1 LLAAVELMFE
11 LQAEGP
17 QRDQHWRRKLPEGV
31 SLELGRAGRELEV
44 GWDAQISRHHARVQL
59 CGERLQVE
67 QLPEAR
73 NPILFQGKEQREFE
87 LRPNQRFVIGQ
98 TLFTFLPRQAAATLE
113 VPAPLHERAF
123 SNQFL
128 RELGYRDTKQRLA
141 LLSRLPALISE
152 AASEQQ
158 LYDGLTRF
166 LLAGVSR
173 AQTVG
178 LVACQPNGDDSTA
191 PTSISVLH
199 WESREL
205 LEHDFQPSESL
216 IRRSLESGKTVLHF
230 WGPTVASTSQYTLQQ
245 NADWAFVC
253 PLAGNSCRGQAIY
266 VSGKSSSP
274 EFGLDEELLQD
285 DMKFAEL
292 VGTTYSNLRE
302 LSQLQQRQASL
313 RSFFS
318 PIVLEAISG
327 KDIDRVLEP
336 RESRVTVLFCDLRG
350 FSATSEEMSADLLHL
365 LDQVSRLLGIVTSQI
380 LDRRGVVGDFHGD
393 AVMGFWGWP
402 LEQPDAALRA
412 AETALAVAELTAS
425 WNETLGRPRDQFLI
439 GMGIA
444 SGIAVAG
451 KIGTSDQVK
460 VTAFGPVVN
469 LASRFEGLTRA
480 FRVPVLL
487 DEATAMALEPFLPAL
502 NATTRRIVRVLPAG
516 LARPVPLFQ
525 LSSLDSRPE
534 SLNPMQLSQYE
545 EALKQFEAGD
555 WERAEIA
562 WKALS
567 TSDRVVDVPLQ
578 YIRQHRGRPP
588 ADWNQ
593 AIEFLTK

>member
-1 LLAAVELMFE
+1 MFE

-17 QRDQHWRRKLPEGV
+17 LSEQHWRKKLPEGIA
-31 SLELGRAGRELEV
+31 LELGRAGEELAV
-44 GWDAQISRHHARVQL
+44 AWDSQISRQHARVRL
-59 CGERLQVE
+59 LGDRLQVE
-67 QLPEAR
+67 QLPQAR
-73 NPILFQGKEQREFE
+73 NPILFQGKESRAFE

-98 TLFTFLPRQAAATLE
+98 TLFTFLPRQAAATLD
-113 VPAPLHERAF
+113 VPTPLHERAF

-141 LLSRLPALISE
+141 LLSRLPGLIGE
-152 AASEQQ
+152 AAGEQQ

-178 LVACQPNGDDSTA
+178 LVSCPTTAEAPDSGA
-191 PTSISVLH
+191 PIAVLH

-230 WGPTVASTSQYTLQQ
+230 WGPTVANTSQYTLQQ

-253 PLAGNSCRGQAIY
+253 PLAGNSCRGEAIY

-302 LSQLQQRQASL
+302 LAQLQQRQASL

-327 KDIDRVLEP
+327 RDMDRVLEP
-336 RESRVTVLFCDLRG
+336 RESRVTILFCDLRG
-350 FSATSEEMSADLLHL
+350 FSATSEEMSSDLLSL
-365 LDQVSRLLGIVTSQI
+365 LDQVSRLLGVVTSQI

-402 LEQPDAALRA
+402 LEQPDAPLRA
-412 AETALAVAELTAS
+412 AETALAVAELTANG
-425 WNETLGRPRDQFLI
+425 NENLGQPRDRFLI
-439 GMGIA
+439 GMGLA
-444 SGIAVAG
+444 SGVAVAG

-480 FRVPVLL
+480 FRVPMLL
-487 DEATAMALEPFLPAL
+487 DEATAVALQPAL
-502 NATTRRIVRVLPAG
+502 PDLQATVRRIARVLPAG
-516 LARPVPLFQ
+516 LARPVPLYQ
-525 LSSLDSRPE
+525 L
-534 SLNPMQLSQYE
+534 LNLNGPLGALAASTVEQYE
-545 EALKQFEAGD
+545 EALTLFEAGE
-555 WERAEIA
+555 WSRAEMI
-562 WKALS
+562 WKSLPAG
-567 TSDRVVDVPLQ
+567 DRVREVPLE
-578 YIRQHRGRPP
+578 YIRRHGGHPP
-588 ADWNQ
+588 ANWNQ

>member
-1 LLAAVELMFE
+1 MFE

-17 QRDQHWRRKLPEGV
+17 QHEQNWRRKLTDGV
-31 SLELGRAGRELEV
+31 PLELGRSGRELPV
-44 GWDAQISRHHARVQL
+44 AWDSQISRQHARVQL
-59 CGERLQVE
+59 IGERLHVE

-73 NPILFQGKEQREFE
+73 NPILFQGREQRSFE

-98 TLFTFLPRQAAATLE
+98 TLFTFLPRQAVATLE

-141 LLSRLPALISE
+141 LLSRLPALIGE
-152 AASEQQ
+152 AAGEQQ

-178 LVACQPNGDDSTA
+178 LVACPAIAEESKPA
-191 PTSISVLH
+191 PPISVLH
-199 WESREL
+199 WESREV

-253 PLAGNSCRGQAIY
+253 PLAGNSCRDQAIY

-302 LSQLQQRQASL
+302 LAQLQQRQASL

-336 RESRVTVLFCDLRG
+336 RESRVTILFCDLRG
-350 FSATSEEMSADLLHL
+350 FSATSEEMSSDLLHL

-412 AETALAVAELTAS
+412 AETALAVAELTAN
-425 WNETLGRPRDQFLI
+425 WNENLGRPRDQFLI
-439 GMGIA
+439 GMGLA
-444 SGIAVAG
+444 SGVAVAG

-487 DEATAMALEPFLPAL
+487 DEATALAIQPSLPTLKASL
-502 NATTRRIVRVLPAG
+502 RRIARVLPAG

-525 LSSLDSRPE
+525 LASQDSQPE
-534 SLNPMQLSQYE
+534 LLTPTHLEQYE
-545 EALKQFEAGD
+545 EALKLFEAGD
-555 WERAEIA
+555 WIRAEAA
-562 WKALS
+562 WKALPAN
-567 TSDRVVDVPLQ
+567 DRVVEVPLK
-578 YIRQHRGRPP
+578 YIQQHGGSPP
-588 ADWNQ
+588 VHWNQ

>member
-1 LLAAVELMFE
+1 MFE
-11 LQAEGP
+11 LLAEGAQPEQRWHKRLHEGKP
-17 QRDQHWRRKLPEGV
+17 Q
-31 SLELGRAGRELEV
+31 ELGRSVDELSV
-44 GWDAQISRHHARVQL
+44 PWDSLISRTHARLSLQ
-59 CGERLQVE
+59 GERLLVE
-67 QLPEAR
+67 QLPDSR
-73 NPILFQGKEQREFE
+73 NPILFQGQEQRTFE

-98 TLFTFLPRQAAATLE
+98 STFTFLRRVAAATLE
-113 VPAPLHERAF
+113 APQPLHERAF

-128 RELGYRDTKQRLA
+128 RELNYRDTKQRLD
-141 LLSRLPALISE
+141 LLSGLPNLISG

-158 LYDGLTRF
+158 LHDGLTGF
-166 LLAGVSR
+166 LLSGISR

-178 LVACQPNGDDSTA
+178 IVDRSTPARDGDSEPLT
-191 PTSISVLH
+191 TILH
-199 WESREL
+199 WEARAE
-205 LEHDFQPSESL
+205 LEHGFQPSESL
-216 IRRSLESGKTVLHF
+216 ISRSLDSGKTVLHF
-230 WGPTVASTSQYTLQQ
+230 WGPTASSMSQYTIEQ

-350 FSATSEEMSADLLHL
+350 FSATSEEMSEHLLSL
-365 LDQVSRLLGIVTSQI
+365 LDQVSQLLGAVTSQI

-402 LEQPDAALRA
+402 LEQPDAARRA
-412 AETALAVAELTAS
+412 CETALAVAEQTAL
-425 WNETLGRPRDQFLI
+425 WNETLGKPRDQFLI
-439 GMGIA
+439 GMGVA
-444 SGIAVAG
+444 SGVAVAG

-469 LASRFEGLTRA
+469 LASRFEGLTRV
-480 FRVPVLL
+480 FRVPLLL
-487 DEATAMALEPFLPAL
+487 DEATAKEIEPDLGQIA
-502 NATTRRIVRVLPAG
+502 ATTRRLVKVQPAG
-516 LARPVPLFQ
+516 LAKPVPLYQ
-525 LSSLDSRPE
+525 LIPNRSLAAIGGSGGGE
-534 SLNPMQLSQYE
+534 QYA
-545 EALKQFEAGD
+545 EALKLFEAGK
-555 WERAEIA
+555 WA
-562 WKALS
+562 KAAKLWQGLPED
-567 TSDRVVDVPLQ
+567 DRVKEVPLG
-578 YIRQHRGRPP
+578 YIRQHGGEPP
-588 ADWNQ
+588 AGWNG
-593 AIEFLTK
+593 AIQFLSK

>member
-1 LLAAVELMFE
+1 MFE
-11 LQAEGP
+11 LLAEGSQPEQRWHKRLHEGKP
-17 QRDQHWRRKLPEGV
+17 Q
-31 SLELGRAGRELEV
+31 ELGRSAEELSV
-44 GWDAQISRHHARVQL
+44 PWDSLISRKHAMLWLQ
-59 CGERLQVE
+59 GERLLVE
-67 QLPEAR
+67 QLPETR
-73 NPILFQGKEQREFE
+73 NPILFQGQEQRTFE

-98 TLFTFLPRQAAATLE
+98 TTFTFLRRVAAATLE
-113 VPAPLHERAF
+113 VPQPLHERAF

-128 RELGYRDTKQRLA
+128 RELNYRDTKQRLD
-141 LLSRLPALISE
+141 LLSGLPNLISG

-158 LYDGLTRF
+158 LHDGLTGF
-166 LLAGVSR
+166 LLSGISR

-178 LVACQPNGDDSTA
+178 IVDRSTPARDGDSEPVT
-191 PTSISVLH
+191 TILH
-199 WESREL
+199 WEARAE
-205 LEHDFQPSESL
+205 LEHGFQPSESL
-216 IRRSLESGKTVLHF
+216 VSRSLDSGKTVLHF
-230 WGPTVASTSQYTLQQ
+230 WGPTASSTSQYTIEQ

-336 RESRVTVLFCDLRG
+336 RESRVTVL
-350 FSATSEEMSADLLHL
+350 
-365 LDQVSRLLGIVTSQI
+365 LDQVSQLLGAVTSQI

-402 LEQPDAALRA
+402 LEQPDAARRA
-412 AETALAVAELTAS
+412 CETALAVAEQTAL
-425 WNETLGRPRDQFLI
+425 WNETLGKPRDQFLI

-444 SGIAVAG
+444 SGVAVAG

-469 LASRFEGLTRA
+469 LASRFEGLTRV
-480 FRVPVLL
+480 FRVPLLL
-487 DEATAMALEPFLPAL
+487 DEATAKEIEPDLGQIA
-502 NATTRRIVRVLPAG
+502 ATTRRLVKVQPAG
-516 LARPVPLFQ
+516 LAKPVPLYQ
-525 LSSLDSRPE
+525 LIPNRSIAAIGGSAGAE
-534 SLNPMQLSQYE
+534 QYA
-545 EALKQFEAGD
+545 EALKLFEAGNWAKATKLWQGLPED
-555 WERAEIA
+555 ERVKE
-562 WKALS
+562 
-567 TSDRVVDVPLQ
+567 VPLA
-578 YIRQHRGRPP
+578 YIRQHGGQPP
-588 ADWNQ
+588 AGWNG
-593 AIEFLTK
+593 AIQFLSK

>member
-1 LLAAVELMFE
+1 MFE

-17 QRDQHWRRKLPEGV
+17 QRDQHWRRKLPEGLT
-31 SLELGRAGRELEV
+31 LELGRAGKDLAV
-44 GWDAQISRHHARVQL
+44 TWDSQISRQHARLHLQ
-59 CGERLQVE
+59 GERLQVE
-67 QLPEAR
+67 QLSGAR
-73 NPILFQGKEQREFE
+73 NPILFLGKEQREFE

-98 TLFTFLPRQAAATLE
+98 TLFTFLPRQAVATLE

-152 AASEQQ
+152 AAGEQQ

-178 LVACQPNGDDSTA
+178 LVACNPVSESDPANFPIA
-191 PTSISVLH
+191 VLH
-199 WESREL
+199 WESREP

-216 IRRSLESGKTVLHF
+216 IRRSLDSGKTVLHF
-230 WGPTVASTSQYTLQQ
+230 WGPTVANTSQYTLQQ

-302 LSQLQQRQASL
+302 LAQLQQRQASL

-365 LDQVSRLLGIVTSQI
+365 LDQVSRLLGVVTSQI

-412 AETALAVAELTAS
+412 AETALAVAELTAD
-425 WNETLGRPRDQFLI
+425 WNENLGHHRDQFLI

-480 FRVPVLL
+480 FRVPILI
-487 DEATAMALEPFLPAL
+487 DESTAQALQPTLPAL
-502 NATTRRIVRVLPAG
+502 RATVRRIVRVQPAG

-525 LSSLDSRPE
+525 LRGCAGEADLPTPAH
-534 SLNPMQLSQYE
+534 LAQYE
-545 EALKQFEAGD
+545 EALTCFEAGD
-555 WERAEIA
+555 WHRAAAI
-562 WKALS
+562 WNALPS
-567 TSDRVVDVPLQ
+567 SDRVRDVPLT
-578 YIRQHRGRPP
+578 YIRQHAGKPP
-588 ADWNQ
+588 ANWNQ